1 MLADSER
8 IQSVAHPRIC
18 ERQCQPDQL
27 GVGEQT
33 SPANLLGA
41 GESIFDVAS
50 SLRIG
55 TMAVDRAGLID
66 QLCQHGAALGVD
78 GSYGC
83 DEFGA
88 PRVQTPAVQYRCRGD
103 GRRRGVLD
111 RSRTAAS
118 VCAVPPTASRDP
130 VDHVHGEQADIPP
143 RKLVVQLARQ
153 VTVLVGAR
161 LARGALVVDDHRNGN
176 LCSGGGGQ
184 FRKAAQRAATFATG
198 EIGTQDSAHFT
209 LGGGHEYQRFFG
221 HEAQNGGQCRD
232 QYAGAIERCF
242 GAMCCRHTAN
252 LATATDEDP
261 PMPICR
267 ALTVD
272 VIDFGDE
279 CGSACEMGTT
289 GVHLSAMGSTQEYD
303 LVVIGSGPGGQ
314 KAAIAAAKLG
324 KSVAVIERGLM
335 LGGVCVNTGTIPSK
349 TLREAVVYLTGMS
362 QRELYGASYR
372 VKERITPADLLA
384 RTQHVIGREIDVVR
398 AQLMRNRIELF
409 VGHARFLDAHTIH
422 VDDPNR
428 AERVT
433 VSGRYVVIATGTK
446 PARPAGVEFDENRV
460 LDSDGILDL
469 KSIPASMVVV
479 GAGVIGIE
487 YASMF
492 AALGTKVTVV
502 EKRANMLEFCD
513 PEIIEA
519 LKFHLRDL
527 AVTFRFGEEVTAVD
541 VGSAGTITT
550 LASGKQIP
558 AETVMYSAGRQGQT
572 NHLDLANAGLE
583 ADNRGRIFVDDNYQ
597 TKVDHI
603 YAVGDVI
610 GFPALAA
617 TSMEQ
622 GRLAAYHAFGE
633 PCKGMTELQPIG
645 IYSIPEVSYVG
656 STEVELTKESVP
668 YEVGVSR
675 YRELA
680 RGQIAGDSY
689 GMLKMLVSTEDLRLL
704 GVHIFGTNATEMVH
718 IGQSVMGC
726 HGTVEYL
733 VDAVFNYPTFS
744 EAYKVAALDVM
755 NKLRALHQFR
765 S

>member
-1 MLADSER
+1 
-8 IQSVAHPRIC
+8 
-18 ERQCQPDQL
+18 
-27 GVGEQT
+27 
-33 SPANLLGA
+33 
-41 GESIFDVAS
+41 
-50 SLRIG
+50 
-55 TMAVDRAGLID
+55 
-66 QLCQHGAALGVD
+66 
-78 GSYGC
+78 
-83 DEFGA
+83 
-88 PRVQTPAVQYRCRGD
+88 
-103 GRRRGVLD
+103 
-111 RSRTAAS
+111 
-118 VCAVPPTASRDP
+118 
-130 VDHVHGEQADIPP
+130 
-143 RKLVVQLARQ
+143 
-153 VTVLVGAR
+153 
-161 LARGALVVDDHRNGN
+161 
-176 LCSGGGGQ
+176 
-184 FRKAAQRAATFATG
+184 
-198 EIGTQDSAHFT
+198 
-209 LGGGHEYQRFFG
+209 
-221 HEAQNGGQCRD
+221 
-232 QYAGAIERCF
+232 
-242 GAMCCRHTAN
+242 
-252 LATATDEDP
+252 
-261 PMPICR
+261 
-267 ALTVD
+267 
-272 VIDFGDE
+272 
-279 CGSACEMGTT
+279 
-289 GVHLSAMGSTQEYD
+289 MGSTQEYD

-314 KAAIAAAKLG
+314 KAAIAAAKLD

-349 TLREAVVYLTGMS
+349 TLREAVVYLTGMN

-372 VKERITPADLLA
+372 VKDKITPSDLLA
-384 RTQHVIGREIDVVR
+384 RTRHVIGKEIDVVR
-398 AQLMRNRIELF
+398 SQLMRNRIELY
-409 VGHARFLDAHTIH
+409 VGHARFIDAHTIH
-422 VDDPNR
+422 VDEPNR

-433 VSGRYVVIATGTK
+433 VSGRNIVVATGTK
-446 PARPAGVEFDENRV
+446 PARPVGVEFDESRV

-469 KSIPASMVVV
+469 KSIPGSMVVV

-502 EKRANMLEFCD
+502 EKRDRMLEFCD
-513 PEIIEA
+513 PEVIEA

-541 VGSAGTITT
+541 IGSAGTLTT

-572 NHLDLANAGLE
+572 DHLDLSNAGLE

-617 TSMEQ
+617 TSMDQ

-656 STEVELTKESVP
+656 ATEVELTRESVP

-689 GMLKMLVSTEDLRLL
+689 GMLKLLVSTEDLRIL

-718 IGQSVMGC
+718 IGQAVMGC
-726 HGTVEYL
+726 DGTVEYL

-744 EAYKVAALDVM
+744 EAYKVAALEVM
-755 NKLRALHQFR
+755 NKLRALKQFR

>member
-1 MLADSER
+1 M
-8 IQSVAHPRIC
+8 
-18 ERQCQPDQL
+18 
-27 GVGEQT
+27 
-33 SPANLLGA
+33 
-41 GESIFDVAS
+41 
-50 SLRIG
+50 
-55 TMAVDRAGLID
+55 
-66 QLCQHGAALGVD
+66 
-78 GSYGC
+78 
-83 DEFGA
+83 
-88 PRVQTPAVQYRCRGD
+88 
-103 GRRRGVLD
+103 
-111 RSRTAAS
+111 RS
-118 VCAVPPTASRDP
+118 
-130 VDHVHGEQADIPP
+130 
-143 RKLVVQLARQ
+143 
-153 VTVLVGAR
+153 
-161 LARGALVVDDHRNGN
+161 
-176 LCSGGGGQ
+176 
-184 FRKAAQRAATFATG
+184 
-198 EIGTQDSAHFT
+198 
-209 LGGGHEYQRFFG
+209 
-221 HEAQNGGQCRD
+221 
-232 QYAGAIERCF
+232 
-242 GAMCCRHTAN
+242 
-252 LATATDEDP
+252 
-261 PMPICR
+261 
-267 ALTVD
+267 
-272 VIDFGDE
+272 
-279 CGSACEMGTT
+279 
-289 GVHLSAMGSTQEYD
+289 
-303 LVVIGSGPGGQ
+303 
-314 KAAIAAAKLG
+314 
-324 KSVAVIERGLM
+324 
-335 LGGVCVNTGTIPSK
+335 
-349 TLREAVVYLTGMS
+349 
-362 QRELYGASYR
+362 
-372 VKERITPADLLA
+372 
-384 RTQHVIGREIDVVR
+384 
-398 AQLMRNRIELF
+398 QLMRNRVELY
-409 VGHARFLDAHTIH
+409 VGHARFIDEHTIH

-428 AERVT
+428 AERIN
-433 VSGRYVVIATGTK
+433 VSGRNFVIATGTK
-446 PARPAGVEFDENRV
+446 PARPTGVEFDENRV

-469 KSIPASMVVV
+469 KSIPTSMVVV

-502 EKRANMLEFCD
+502 EKRPNMLEFCD

-541 VGSAGTITT
+541 VGSAGTVTT

-572 NHLDLANAGLE
+572 EHLDLPNAGLE

-617 TSMEQ
+617 TSMDQ

-656 STEVELTKESVP
+656 ATEVDLTKDAVP

-689 GMLKMLVSTEDLRLL
+689 GMLKLLVSTEDLRLL

-718 IGQSVMGC
+718 IGQAVMGC
-726 HGTVEYL
+726 GGTVEYL

-755 NKLRALHQFR
+755 NKLRALSQFR